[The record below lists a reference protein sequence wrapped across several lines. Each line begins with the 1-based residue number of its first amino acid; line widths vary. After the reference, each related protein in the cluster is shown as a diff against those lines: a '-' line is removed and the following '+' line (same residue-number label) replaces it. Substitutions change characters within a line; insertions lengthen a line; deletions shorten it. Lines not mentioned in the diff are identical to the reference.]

1 MKRAKKSSKQ
11 KQAGAAGSRKQ
22 AKTAGR
28 RGRSVKQSPAEAS
41 KTVRKRAQK
50 PSDAGSG
57 SDYRDGPPTMRFDAT
72 IHAPDKQ
79 RASRMDQLDIDRVP
93 DPKGLVRALVTAADL
108 ARLLDQGFEVHLH
121 HAHPVQPLNPKLIE
135 TDDSVRRWL
144 DKKLGTKGRKQ

>member
-1 MKRAKKSSKQ
+1 MKRVKKSSKQ
-11 KQAGAAGSRKQ
+11 KQTGDAGSRKQ
-22 AKTAGR
+22 AKTAGHR
-28 RGRSVKQSPAEAS
+28 LRNMQQSPAEAS

-57 SDYRDGPPTMRFDAT
+57 SDYRDGSRTMRFDAT